1 MPQHTTSSPFADAGQ
16 NLGTALNLI
25 NIADSAAETFG
36 ADPQARQELKK
47 GLVIGACALV
57 AIILLAKLT
66 D

>member
-1 MPQHTTSSPFADAGQ
+1 MPRHTVTSPLADAGQ

-25 NIADSAAETFG
+25 NMADSAAETLG

-57 AIILLAKLT
+57 AVILLVKLA